1 MSKHEVTH
9 FRFSLLLREI
19 DSMRVTEGVSTVAMA
34 LIQLDGMDE
43 VNERFGYL
51 GGDKVL
57 KEFAVRLAGVVGHKG
72 RTFEIGGRSFALL
85 IENPLHE
92 GDAVS
97 GAEKIAKAA
106 SDPVPIGTGKAR
118 VHARMGISLL
128 PDPAATAEEL
138 LRYCEIALTKARETG
153 ETYRIYTPNLS
164 EPDGYETKSWF
175 DVETAIKQGEF
186 ELHYQPSIDLRSGML
201 TGAEA
206 LIRWQSPRAGTI
218 PPGYFLPDITSLEG
232 VRTMLQYVLDVS
244 LESAAKW
251 TDAIP
256 GFRLAVNL
264 APKSVTD
271 PELAGVVTDMLEKW
285 SFPADR
291 LTLEVTEESLQG
303 NTEAAIVQFGKLRNR
318 GIRIAIDD
326 FGTGQVGIADLKR
339 LPIDQLKIDKS
350 FVVSIPSNE
359 KDRRLVGAMIQLA
372 NALDVEVVAEGIEN
386 SDIMQTLLAIGCE
399 KGEGFHFSR
408 PVPEPDFTSRWINK
422 FSRSPAVSA

>member
-1 MSKHEVTH
+1 MV
-9 FRFSLLLREI
+9 
-19 DSMRVTEGVSTVAMA
+19 

-85 IENPLHE
+85 IQNPRHE

-106 SDPVPIGTGKAR
+106 SDPVTIGTGKAH
-118 VHARMGISLL
+118 VNARLGISLM
-128 PDPAATAEEL
+128 PDPAVTAEEL
-138 LRYCEIALTKARETG
+138 LRQCEIALTKARSND
-153 ETYRIYTPNLS
+153 ETYRIFTPNLV
-164 EPDGYETKSWF
+164 EADGYATKSWF

-186 ELHYQPSIDLRSGML
+186 ELHYQPSIDLRSGRL

-232 VRTMLQYVLDVS
+232 VRTMLQYVLDDSLKSVS
-244 LESAAKW
+244 KW

-264 APKSVTD
+264 AARSVTD
-271 PELAGVVTDMLEKW
+271 PELANVIADMLEKW

-291 LTLEVTEESLQG
+291 LTLEVSEESLQ
-303 NTEAAIVQFGKLRNR
+303 NNLDAAIVQFGKLRNR

-326 FGTGQVGIADLKR
+326 FGTGHLGIADLKR
-339 LPIDQLKIDKS
+339 LPVDQLKIDRS
-350 FVVSIPSNE
+350 FIMQIAANE
-359 KDRRLVGAMIQLA
+359 KDRRIVGAMIQLA
-372 NALDVEVVAEGIEN
+372 HALDLEVVAEGIEGA
-386 SDIMQTLLAIGCE
+386 DIMQTLLAIGCE

-408 PVPEPDFTSRWINK
+408 PVPESDFATQWIKK
-422 FSRSPAVSA
+422 FSRSSAVSA